1 MIFRTVCVAAAIALG
16 ATAVIAQDI
25 IAERQSLM
33 KRSGDMAK
41 QGAQIARGN
50 VPFELAKAQ
59 AVFDTYIDKAERLPK
74 LFPPTSKTGGD
85 TKALPAIWDKPADWT
100 AAIEKFGN
108 DSKAAKAGTKDLES
122 FKTNFSTVG
131 RNCGSCH
138 EGFRRS

>member
-1 MIFRTVCVAAAIALG
+1 MIFRTVCVVAAIALG
-16 ATAVIAQDI
+16 TTAVIAQGVI
-25 IAERQSLM
+25 VERQNLM

-50 VPFELAKAQ
+50 VPFDLAKAH
-59 AVFDTYIDKAERLPK
+59 AVFDTFIDKAERLPK
-74 LFPPTSKTGGD
+74 LFPPDTKTGGD

-100 AAIEKFGN
+100 AAIEKFGA

-122 FKTNFSTVG
+122 FKTNFSAVG

-138 EGFRRS
+138 ESFRS